1 MHSLESNQLDPI
13 RTISHRQFINEKNQC
28 LRKSDRSLKGSL
40 DKPIELLVTA
50 INQSDNFY
58 TTSSCSGRI
67 VLVSSEPKKL
77 KSQNQLIFVSHTI
90 IEESENLLQILTNPT
105 TNFQLVT
112 LKFESFILH
121 IRCKSL
127 EYARTLLRCSIDAG
141 QRNSGLNISNSGH
154 ITVAI
159 RNTLD
164 LEVPLIINNKLM
176 VSEDYL
182 RELIT
187 IANEKLISNFE
198 MIQRFF
204 DVCEQNDL
212 FRSLE

>member
-1 MHSLESNQLDPI
+1 MKKSMF
-13 RTISHRQFINEKNQC
+13 T
-28 LRKSDRSLKGSL
+28 KSDRSLKGSL

-67 VLVSSEPKKL
+67 V
-77 KSQNQLIFVSHTI
+77 
-90 IEESENLLQILTNPT
+90 
-105 TNFQLVT
+105 
-112 LKFESFILH
+112 
-121 IRCKSL
+121 CKSL

-176 VSEDYL
+176 VNEDYL